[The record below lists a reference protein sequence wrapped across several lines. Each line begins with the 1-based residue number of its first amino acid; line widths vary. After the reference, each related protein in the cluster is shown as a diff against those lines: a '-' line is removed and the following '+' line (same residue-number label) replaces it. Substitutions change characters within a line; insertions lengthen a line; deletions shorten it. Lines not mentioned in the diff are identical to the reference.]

1 MLNTI
6 LSGVGWLGTLLVFAA
21 VVARLFR
28 PQWDQ
33 YAYWAAI
40 AGLAL
45 VVLYTLSQWR
55 DIVRSFKRRQMR
67 FSTSA
72 VLSVIAVLGIIVLVN
87 YLADRRNKRWDLTA
101 SSSFS
106 LSDQTIKIL
115 SSLKTPVKISVFGRP
130 GDFDRFR
137 DRLAEF
143 EYNSRNV
150 SVEYVDADR
159 QPART
164 RQYQITEYGTVIFE
178 YDGRTERVVSDQEQ
192 ELTNGL
198 IKVTSGRQVKAY
210 FTQGHGEKD
219 PAGTE
224 RNGYSGIVEGL
235 KQDNYATGNLVL
247 AQSPEVPA
255 DASVVIVAGP
265 TADFLPPEIDALRK
279 YLRQGGKAFV
289 MLDPPGGPNTRA
301 LPNLEGLL
309 KEWGTQPGHDIVVD
323 VSGVGQLLGTDA
335 SVPVAASYPSHAITA
350 GFSLVTAYPLA
361 QSVSPVTES
370 PTIPMQP
377 IIQTSDRSWAETDV
391 ATLASGG
398 QVALDEAKGDKKGPI
413 TIALAGSM
421 DAPEAPAAAAPAAGA
436 AKEEAAKEEAPPK
449 PQTRLVVVGDSDWA
463 TNNVLGIQGNRDL
476 FVNITNWLSQQENLI
491 SIRPRNPEDRRITLT
506 ADQQRRINLMALV
519 LIPGLILGSGVYTWW
534 QRR

>member
-1 MLNTI
+1 
-6 LSGVGWLGTLLVFAA
+6 
-21 VVARLFR
+21 
-28 PQWDQ
+28 
-33 YAYWAAI
+33 
-40 AGLAL
+40 
-45 VVLYTLSQWR
+45 
-55 DIVRSFKRRQMR
+55 
-67 FSTSA
+67 
-72 VLSVIAVLGIIVLVN
+72 
-87 YLADRRNKRWDLTA
+87 
-101 SSSFS
+101 

-115 SSLKTPVKISVFGRP
+115 NGLKTPVKMYVFGRA

-137 DRLAEF
+137 DRLNEF
-143 EYNSRNV
+143 EYNSTNV

-178 YDGRTERVVSDQEQ
+178 HDGRTERVVSDQEQ

-198 IKVTSGRQVKAY
+198 IKVTSGRVVKAY

-219 PAGTE
+219 AASTE
-224 RNGYSGIVEGL
+224 RDGYSGIVDGL
-235 KQDNYATGNLVL
+235 KQDNYTTGNLVL
-247 AQSPEVPA
+247 AQSPEVPS

-265 TADFLPPEIDALRK
+265 TADFLPPEIEALRK
-279 YLRQGGKAFV
+279 YLRQGGKTLV
-289 MLDPPGGPNTRA
+289 MVDPPGGPKGRP

-309 KEWGTQPGHDIVVD
+309 KEWGTELGHDIVVD
-323 VSGVGQLLGTDA
+323 VSGVGQILGTDA
-335 SVPVAASYPSHAITA
+335 SVPVAASYPSHQITE

-370 PTIPMQP
+370 PPIAMQP
-377 IIQTSDRSWAETDV
+377 IIQTSERSWSEKDV
-391 ATLASGG
+391 ATLSSGG
-398 QVALDEAKGDKKGPI
+398 QVSLDEAKGDKKGPI
-413 TIALAGSM
+413 TIALAGGT
-421 DAPEAPAAAAPAAGA
+421 DAPDAPAPAAPAAGA
-436 AKEEAAKEEAPPK
+436 AKPANPPNEEAPPK

-519 LIPGLILGSGVYTWW
+519 LIPGFILGSGVYTWW